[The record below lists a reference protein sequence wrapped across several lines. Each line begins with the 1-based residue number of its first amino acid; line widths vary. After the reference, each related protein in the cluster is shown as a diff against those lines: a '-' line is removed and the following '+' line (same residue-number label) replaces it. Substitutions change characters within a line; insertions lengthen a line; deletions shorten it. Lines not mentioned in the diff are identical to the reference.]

1 MKRKIIFTMLALAV
15 LVCLFSVSVSA
26 AAPNKDGE
34 IVILSDNTALPLW
47 DTEGDALIW
56 YKSTANADDGYAN
69 YDYIKAQASEVEY
82 KTSWAGNINGVFANQ
97 VGTVT
102 ITVDGNTY
110 GNGDIVV
117 FNIKDEDV
125 VVKGSLN
132 DIVKS
137 YAGKTIGELIDHL
150 NTLKGKQVETTL
162 TEYRGINRNGD
173 VQTISVNG
181 YNLL

>member
-1 MKRKIIFTMLALAV
+1 MDGVDKTNAVPV
-15 LVCLFSVSVSA
+15 LVLYR
-26 AAPNKDGE
+26 GE
-34 IVILSDNTALPLW
+34 DKEENR
-47 DTEGDALIW
+47 E
-56 YKSTANADDGYAN
+56 
-69 YDYIKAQASEVEY
+69 YIYLRSFLKIR
-82 KTSWAGNINGVFANQ
+82 T
-97 VGTVT
+97 
-102 ITVDGNTY
+102 TY
-110 GNGDIVV
+110 
-117 FNIKDEDV
+117 KDEDV